1 LLIIFFSAPLSVT
14 EVANPLLGMHAAI
27 FRPLAQYDAGALA
40 AAGASASASAS
51 ASSSGAP
58 LSPPSPAQQWR
69 PEECV
74 SVGQALHMY
83 TIGAAYACAREYRL
97 GQLRRCWAADLPV
110 MDRDVVRA
118 PAELVRARV
127 TQVFVAGQRRK

>member
-1 LLIIFFSAPLSVT
+1 MA

-27 FRPLAQYDAGALA
+27 FRPLQQYETSAVGVSA
-40 AAGASASASAS
+40 AC
-51 ASSSGAP
+51 ASSAP
-58 LSPPSPAQQWR
+58 LSPLLPSQQWR

-83 TIGAAYACAREYRL
+83 TTGAAYACSREERM
-97 GQLRRCWAADLPV
+97 GQLRPGWDADLTV
-110 MDRDVVRA
+110 VDRDVIRQ
-118 PAELVRARV
+118 PAELVRATV